1 MTTILTGVRQRLFG
15 AWKTHPMQGRERD
28 RDRYVKDSTW
38 GTVPAV
44 LLGLAAI
51 YALVY
56 HQPSIAYFLIAC
68 GLFAAW
74 LCDFTTLSDGLFPD
88 LAAVASGIVI
98 LTLSDLSAD
107 LSDSGMIRFTLIL
120 SGALIVPYVL
130 TRWVFRRDP
139 IPFPWGGWR
148 WNRAQWIY
156 LLIVVAAAYL
166 VLPWYFISTGVY
178 LNWPPIHTPNE
189 IVRLFIGV
197 NAVGIWDELFFIC
210 TVFTLYRRHFLLWQA
225 NLLQAMVFVSFL
237 WELGYQ
243 SWGPLLTI
251 PFALVQGAIFNLT
264 RNLAYVITVHLIFDL
279 VVFLVLVHGHNPSW
293 PHIFITVP

>member
-1 MTTILTGVRQRLFG
+1 MQR
-15 AWKTHPMQGRERD
+15 RD
-28 RDRYVKDSTW
+28 RDEDRYVKDSTW
-38 GTVPAV
+38 ATLPAV

-51 YALVY
+51 YLLVF
-56 HQPSIAYFLIAC
+56 HQGWIGYFLIAC

-74 LCDFTTLSDGLFPD
+74 LCDFTTLSDGLLPD
-88 LAAVASGIVI
+88 LSAVASGILI
-98 LTLSDLSAD
+98 LSLSDLAAD
-107 LSDSGMIRFTLIL
+107 LSNEGMIRFTIVL

-130 TRWVFRRDP
+130 VRWVFHREP
-139 IPFPWGGWR
+139 ITFPWGGWR
-148 WNRAQWIY
+148 WNRAQWAY
-156 LLIVVAAAYL
+156 LVIVVAAAYL
-166 VLPWYFISTGVY
+166 ILPWYFISTGVY
-178 LNWPPIHTPNE
+178 LNWPAIHEPDE

-210 TVFTLYRRHFLLWQA
+210 TVFSLYRRHFRLWQA

-251 PFALVQGAIFNLT
+251 PFALVQGAIFQLT
-264 RNLAYVITVHLIFDL
+264 KNLAYVITVHLTFDL

-293 PHIFITVP
+293 PHIFVTVG